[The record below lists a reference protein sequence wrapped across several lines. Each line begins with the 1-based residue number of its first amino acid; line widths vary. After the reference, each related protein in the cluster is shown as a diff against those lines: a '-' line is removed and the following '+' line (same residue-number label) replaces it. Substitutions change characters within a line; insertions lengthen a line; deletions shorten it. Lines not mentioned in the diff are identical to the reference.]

1 MDKNT
6 VVALTAIAVCAVIA
20 PALADLLKRTRI
32 PEVVILLVLGIIVG
46 PQVLNVAEPNIFIAG
61 LSELGLAFLMFL
73 AGYEINLQR
82 IKGRP
87 LGLAATGW
95 VLSVLLA
102 LGIAAIFVST
112 GEALDT
118 MVLGIAL
125 TTTALG
131 TLLPIL
137 RDAGLLPT
145 ALGTHVLA
153 IGTMGEFGPIIAIS
167 VLLTPTRHDLA
178 FVLLLAFVI
187 VAVGAA
193 VVATRARPPRLLD
206 LAQRHLETSSQ
217 FPVRVSFLLIM
228 VLVLLATELKLDIL
242 MGSFSAGLVFRLMI
256 DEDETHTVHRKLEAI
271 GYGFLIPVFFVVSG
285 MRFDF
290 RALFSTPTALLR
302 VPLFLVLFLVVR
314 GLPALLLY
322 RRDVPLRGRAALAFF
337 SSTALPLV
345 VVITD
350 LGVSTGRMR
359 PVNAAA
365 LVAAAIISV
374 LVYPLLGL
382 ALDRRQSS
390 DAVDAGSG
398 QVAPS

>member
-1 MDKNT
+1 MDKST
-6 VVALTAIAVCAVIA
+6 VVALTAIALCAVLA
-20 PALADLLKRTRI
+20 PVLADLLKRTRI
-32 PEVVILLVLGIIVG
+32 PEVVILLVLGIIIG
-46 PQVLNVAEPNIFIAG
+46 PQVSNVATSNLFIAG
-61 LSELGLAFLMFL
+61 LAELGLAFLMFL
-73 AGYEINLQR
+73 AGYEIDLQR

-87 LGLAATGW
+87 LALAATGW
-95 VLSVLLA
+95 VISVLLA

-112 GEALDT
+112 GEALNT

-137 RDAGLLPT
+137 SDAGLLPT

-178 FVLLLAFVI
+178 FVLLIAFVVI
-187 VAVGAA
+187 AVGAA
-193 VVATRARPPRLLD
+193 VIATRSRPPRLID

-217 FPVRVSFLLIM
+217 FPIRVSFLLIM
-228 VLVLLATELKLDIL
+228 VLVLLATDLKLDIL

-256 DEDETHTVHRKLEAI
+256 DEDETRTVHRKLEAI

-290 RALFSTPTALLR
+290 RALFSTPSSLLR
-302 VPLFLVLFLVVR
+302 VPLFLGLFLVVR
-314 GLPALLLY
+314 GLPALVLY
-322 RRDVPLRGRAALAFF
+322 RRDVGAHARAALALF

-374 LVYPLLGL
+374 LVFPLLGL
-382 ALDRRQSS
+382 AFDGRQRKGALEA
-390 DAVDAGSG
+390 DPG
-398 QVAPS
+398 QIAST

>member
-6 VVALTAIAVCAVIA
+6 VVTLTAIAFCAVLA
-20 PALADLLKRTRI
+20 PAVADLIKKTRI
-32 PEVVILLVLGIIVG
+32 PEVVILLVLGIIIG
-46 PQVLNVAEPNIFIAG
+46 PQALNVGSINNFISG
-61 LSELGLAFLMFL
+61 LAELGLAFLMFL

-87 LGLAATGW
+87 LALAASGW
-95 VLSVLLA
+95 VASVLLA

-118 MVLGIAL
+118 MVLGVAL

-153 IGTMGEFGPIIAIS
+153 IGSMGEFGPIIAIS

-178 FVLLLAFVI
+178 FALLVVFVI
-187 VAVGAA
+187 VAVMAA
-193 VVATRARPPRLLD
+193 AIATRARPPRLID
-206 LAQRHLETSSQ
+206 LAQRHLDTSSQ
-217 FPVRVSFLLIM
+217 LPIRVSFLLIM
-228 VLVLLATELKLDIL
+228 VLVLLATDLKLDIL

-256 DEDETHTVHRKLEAI
+256 DDDETHSVHRKLEAI
-271 GYGFLIPVFFVVSG
+271 GFGFLIPVFFVVSG
-285 MRFDF
+285 MKFDF
-290 RALFSTPTALLR
+290 HALFSSPSSLLR
-302 VPLFLVLFLVVR
+302 VPLFLALFLVVR
-314 GLPALLLY
+314 GIPALVLY
-322 RRDVPLRGRAALAFF
+322 RRAFGRSGRLALAFF

-359 PVNAAA
+359 PINAAA
-365 LVAAAIISV
+365 LVAAAMLSV
-374 LVYPLLGL
+374 LIFPLVGL
-382 ALDRRQSS
+382 AFDRRQSAT
-390 DAVDAGSG
+390 D
-398 QVAPS
+398 VATRPGEVASP